1 MSKELALIENALS
14 LDQVMQQRNLV
25 MQIMRNAMHEDQHY
39 GKIPGCG
46 EKPTLLLPGAQ
57 VMATTFR
64 LTPSYVVVQEPE
76 SIPGHRSY
84 QVTCILKHG
93 DTVIGEGIG
102 FGSSLESKHR
112 YRNSA
117 PIVENTGEPVPAEY
131 WNRKNADGAAKA
143 NEWLGIAFDGQKVG
157 PKKIDNEWKIVIYK
171 GGTEG
176 KVENPNPVDT
186 FNTVLKMTKKRAFVD
201 AVITATACNDL
212 FTQDLEDIRQNLEA
226 VDAEFSKKPDEP
238 PIDAIPINPKKETI
252 AKRPKTEG
260 KSIEDRKKEAL
271 DYYNSVLVKHKL
283 TDDTRRETFWNT
295 ASDIIDAPSD
305 PKQWNIDQ
313 LNDLRG
319 KLKQVLETVENHLNT
334 IPTDHEK

>member
-1 MSKELALIENALS
+1 
-14 LDQVMQQRNLV
+14 
-25 MQIMRNAMHEDQHY
+25 MHEDQHY

-64 LTPSYVVVQEPE
+64 LAPSYVIVQEPE
-76 SIPGHRSY
+76 TVPGHRSY

-93 DTVIGEGIG
+93 DIVMGEGIG

-117 PIVENTGEPVPAEY
+117 PVVEDTKEPVPKSY
-131 WNRKNADGAAKA
+131 WDNPDKKDALAKLSAD
-143 NEWLGIAFDGQKVG
+143 FDGQKVG
-157 PKKIDNEWKIVIYK
+157 PKKIDGEWHIVVYK

-176 KVENPNPVDT
+176 KVENSNPVDT

-226 VDAEFSKKPDEP
+226 IEGEFTKREEAPRDSTPIEPKRDERKEDTKVARRPSKSDKPESERRADAMAAFEK
-238 PIDAIPINPKKETI
+238 
-252 AKRPKTEG
+252 
-260 KSIEDRKKEAL
+260 
-271 DYYNSVLVKHKL
+271 VLAENEL
-283 TDDTRRETFWNT
+283 TTDDRRQLFWNT
-295 ASDIIDAPSD
+295 MADVVDCPSNPAEMSIKQLSDGYTRVKEI
-305 PKQWNIDQ
+305 
-313 LNDLRG
+313 L
-319 KLKQVLETVENHLNT
+319 TYVESALNT
-334 IPTDHEK
+334 IPTT